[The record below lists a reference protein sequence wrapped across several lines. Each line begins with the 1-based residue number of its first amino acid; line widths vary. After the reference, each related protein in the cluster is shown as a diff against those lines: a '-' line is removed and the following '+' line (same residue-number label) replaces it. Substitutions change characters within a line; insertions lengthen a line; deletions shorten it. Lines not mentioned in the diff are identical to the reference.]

1 MKDPRIYYKD
11 TATPAN
17 YGYTKVYNPNNKYI
31 CLSISK
37 TNSSKNQT
45 RELHSWAFYDLQTKL
60 AYKARKN
67 QSQVLI
73 VSAKYTSQRCPK
85 CGQIRKENRN
95 HRIHRYDCVFCGFKT
110 NDDRIGA
117 MNLYELG
124 KQYISGIENP
134 KFELTNVTD

>member
-1 MKDPRIYYKD
+1 MLED
-11 TATPAN
+11 
-17 YGYTKVYNPNNKYI
+17 
-31 CLSISK
+31 LSGVTFEK
-37 TNSSKNQT
+37 TNSNKNQT

-60 AYKARKN
+60 AYKVRKN

-95 HRIHRYDCVFCGFKT
+95 HKIHRYDCVFCGFKT
-110 NDDRIGA
+110 NDDRVGA

>member
-1 MKDPRIYYKD
+1 
-11 TATPAN
+11 
-17 YGYTKVYNPNNKYI
+17 
-31 CLSISK
+31 
-37 TNSSKNQT
+37 
-45 RELHSWAFYDLQTKL
+45 
-60 AYKARKN
+60 

-110 NDDRIGA
+110 NDDRVGA